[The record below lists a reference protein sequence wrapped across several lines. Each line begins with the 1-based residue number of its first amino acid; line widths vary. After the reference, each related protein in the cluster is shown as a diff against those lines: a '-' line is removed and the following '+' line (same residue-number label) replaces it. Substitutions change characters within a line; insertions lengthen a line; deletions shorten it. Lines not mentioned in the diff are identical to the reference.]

1 MAISNSLR
9 RVNGGGSGRIPGS
22 SSSTGGTNFAR
33 VVDIILDS
41 SHPEYD
47 NRGKTQALNGVF
59 YRELDMS
66 STEDE
71 FQNLKFAYCGEKGL
85 TRPPLKNEIILL
97 QTLPSEERTEIST
110 NKKVYWSKAIPL
122 WNHSHHNAYPDVVQF
137 EDQARNG
144 ADLGEDFEESNK
156 VAPLQIFPGDTI
168 IEGRH
173 GNKVRFGGTKHS
185 LNTFTDD
192 SNNGAPYIIISNG
205 EKEPSNAIDPIVED
219 INEDP
224 SSIYI
229 GSDHTFELTQA
240 HEKRD
245 AWDNEPE
252 KADQYKG
259 NQIIVN
265 SGRIYFNA
273 KEEGAFIS
281 AVEGVGLNAKVVGID
296 ADDYVGLD
304 AKKIYLGTDAFKEK
318 EPVLKGQTSIDW
330 MDDHLSQFETI
341 VKGMATMPPA
351 PPAAIAKMIATAN
364 AVLPV
369 IPQLRNLLK
378 QLLSKKVYTE

>member
-1 MAISNSLR
+1 MAISTSIR
-9 RVNGGGSGRIPGS
+9 RVGGSSRGGFS
-22 SSSTGGTNFAR
+22 GNNSSTGGTSYGR
-33 VVDIILDS
+33 VVDVILDS

-47 NRGKTQALNGVF
+47 NKGKTQALNGVF
-59 YRELDMS
+59 FRELDIS
-66 STEDE
+66 GLEDE
-71 FQNLKFAYCGEKGL
+71 LQNLQFAYCGDSSFIKA
-85 TRPPLKNEIILL
+85 PLKNEIVIL
-97 QTLPSEERTEIST
+97 QTLPSEERSNTPDS
-110 NKKVYWSKAIPL
+110 KKIYWTRSIPL
-122 WNHSHHNAYPDVVQF
+122 WNHPHHNAYPDVIQF
-137 EDQARNG
+137 EDQSRNG
-144 ADLGEDFEESNK
+144 ADLGQNFEESDK
-156 VAPLQIFPGDTI
+156 IAPSQVFPGDTVI
-168 IEGRH
+168 QGRH
-173 GNKVRFGGTKHS
+173 GNKLRFGGTKHD
-185 LNTFTDD
+185 LNTFTDG
-192 SNNGAPYIIISNG
+192 SNNGVPYTILTNG
-205 EKEPSNAIDPIVED
+205 IKEPSNALDPVVED
-219 INEDP
+219 INEDA

-229 GSDHTFELTQA
+229 GADHTFELTQA

-245 AWDNEPE
+245 AWESEPE
-252 KADQYKG
+252 KADTYKG
-259 NQIIVN
+259 NQIIIN

-273 KEEGAFIS
+273 KEEGAYIS
-281 AVEGVGLNAKVVGID
+281 AIENIGLNAKVVGID

-304 AKKIYLGTDAFKEK
+304 AKKLYLGTNAFKEK